1 MKWQLRALLAL
12 SALTLTAAGCEP
24 AAEEEPVVEAGAAD
38 TTLAPAPAPAS
49 DALLN
54 PDIAT
59 ADQLAAIPSIS
70 DSLAARIEAGQPY
83 ENMLQVDSI
92 LATELD
98 ETQREEVYAQLWKR
112 IDLNT
117 ATEAEIL
124 LIPGVGDRMAHEFE
138 EYRPYR
144 GIAQF
149 RREIGKYVDEN
160 EVARLERY
168 VEIRDTTASE

>member
-1 MKWQLRALLAL
+1 MRWQLSALVAL
-12 SALTLTAAGCEP
+12 SALTLTAAACEP
-24 AAEEEPVVEAGAAD
+24 AAEEASVEEAGAAD
-38 TTLAPAPAPAS
+38 TTAAPAPTPAS
-49 DALLN
+49 DALLD
-54 PDIAT
+54 PDVAT
-59 ADQLAAIPSIS
+59 SDQLVAVASIS
-70 DSLAARIEAGQPY
+70 DSLAARIVAGQPY
-83 ENMLQVDSI
+83 DNMLQVDSI

-98 ETQREEVYAQLWKR
+98 ETQREAVYGQLWKR

>member
-1 MKWQLRALLAL
+1 MKWQLRALVAL
-12 SALTLTAAGCEP
+12 SALTLTVAACEP
-24 AAEEEPVVEAGAAD
+24 AAEEAPVVEAGAAD
-38 TTLAPAPAPAS
+38 TTAAPAPAS
-49 DALLN
+49 DALVD
-54 PDIAT
+54 PDVAT
-59 ADQLAAIPSIS
+59 ADQLVAVASIS
-70 DSLAARIEAGQPY
+70 DSLAARIVAGRPY

-98 ETQREEVYAQLWKR
+98 ETQREAVYGQLWKR

-168 VEIRDTTASE
+168 VEIRDTTATE